1 MEDLGAHV
9 SPGGAVA
16 VLGGGWAGLAAAV
29 TLTAAGRRVTVYE
42 AAPSLGGRA
51 RRIDHR
57 GLALDNG
64 LHILIGA
71 YRETLALMRTVIGAQ
86 LPLHD
91 EPLDLN
97 YPGEFRLR
105 TPQLPAPWHLAAG
118 LMYCEGLSLAERLS
132 ALRFMGRMRATN
144 FALASDCTVEQL
156 LTRHRQSAQACRFLW
171 HPLCISAL
179 NTAPAQAS
187 AQVFL
192 NVLRDTFTGS
202 AHDSRLLLPVAD
214 LGALFPEPAAQW
226 LTARGATLRIGRA
239 VELIAQDGDG
249 FQVAHAGGPDRFDAV
264 VCALPPYRVRE
275 VAGTVLPVRTLAAI
289 DALRYEP
296 ITSIYLQFDAAAQL
310 PQAMLGMNGGLLHWV
325 FDRGRLCAQHGLLG
339 AVISAGGAHQ
349 GLDHAALATQA
360 ALELR
365 KRFPTLGSPV
375 WHKVVAEKRATFACT
390 PAMQRPDQLTGVPG
404 FFLAG
409 DYTASPYPGTLE
421 AAVRSGT
428 RCARAILGT
437 S

>member
-1 MEDLGAHV
+1 M
-9 SPGGAVA
+9 AV
-16 VLGGGWAGLAAAV
+16 VGGGWAGLAAAV
-29 TLTAAGRRVTVYE
+29 TLTAAGRRITLFE

-51 RRIDHR
+51 RRIDYR
-57 GLALDNG
+57 GLTLDNG

-71 YRETLALMRTVIGAQ
+71 YRETLALMRTVIGAR

-91 EPLDLN
+91 EPLDLHF
-97 YPGEFRLR
+97 PGEFRLR
-105 TPQLPAPWHLAAG
+105 TPSLPAPWHLATG

-132 ALRFMGRMRATN
+132 ALRFMGRLRATN

-156 LTRHRQSAQACRFLW
+156 LARHRQSAQACRFLW
-171 HPLCISAL
+171 HPLCIAAL
-179 NTAPAQAS
+179 NTGPAQAS

-214 LGALFPEPAAQW
+214 MGALFPAPAAQW
-226 LTARGATLRIGRA
+226 LTAHGASLHVGRA
-239 VELIAQDGDG
+239 VSLIAHDGDG
-249 FQVAHAGGPDRFDAV
+249 FQVTHAGGRDRFDAV
-264 VCALPPYRVRE
+264 VCALPPYRVRA
-275 VAGTVLPVRTLAAI
+275 VAGPVLPVQALAAI

-296 ITSIYLQFDAAAQL
+296 ITSIYLQFDTGTRL
-310 PQAMLGMNGGLLHWV
+310 PQAMMGMNGGLLHWV
-325 FDRGRLCAQHGLLG
+325 FDRGTLCAQPGLLG
-339 AVISAGGAHQ
+339 AVISAGGAHEA
-349 GLDHAALATQA
+349 LDHAALATQA
-360 ALELR
+360 TRELR
-365 KRFPTLGSPV
+365 ERFPTLGAPV

-428 RCARAILGT
+428 RCARAIIGT

>member
-1 MEDLGAHV
+1 MSAAG
-9 SPGGAVA
+9 PIAV
-16 VLGGGWAGLAAAV
+16 VGGGWAGLAAAV
-29 TLTAAGRRVTVYE
+29 ALSSAGRRVTLFE

-51 RRIDHR
+51 RRVDYR

-71 YRETLALMRTVIGAQ
+71 YRETLALMRSVVADAR

-105 TPQLPAPWHLAAG
+105 TPALPAPWHLAAG

-132 ALRFMGRMRATN
+132 ALRFMGRLRACD
-144 FALASDCTVEQL
+144 FALAQDCSVEQL
-156 LTRHRQSAQACRFLW
+156 LARHRQSARACRFLW

-202 AHDSRLLLPVAD
+202 ASDSRLLLPTAD
-214 LGALFPEPAAQW
+214 LGALLPEPAARW
-226 LTARGATLRIGRA
+226 LVARGNSVRSGCA
-239 VELIAQDGDG
+239 VSNIAGAG
-249 FQVAHAGGPDRFDAV
+249 TEFEVTHAGGSERFASV
-264 VCALPPYRVRE
+264 VCALPPYRVRD
-275 VAGTVLPVRTLAAI
+275 VTGNLLPTAAAEAI

-296 ITSIYLQFDAAAQL
+296 ITSVYLQFDAATQL
-310 PQAMLGMNGGLLHWV
+310 PQSMLGMNGGLLHWV
-325 FDRGRLCAQHGLLG
+325 FDRGRLCGQHGLLG
-339 AVISAGGAHQ
+339 AVISAGGAHEA
-349 GLDHAALATQA
+349 LDHETLANQA
-360 ALELR
+360 AMELR
-365 KRFPTLGSPV
+365 QRFPALGTPL
-375 WHKVVAEKRATFACT
+375 WHKVIADKRATFACT
-390 PAMQRPDQLTGVPG
+390 PGLQRPDQITGTPG

-437 S
+437 L